1 MYVCVYRYVCT
12 SILYVA
18 LMYNVLIFCVYIVDA
33 PRVTIDP
40 AESPYRVNVG
50 KRLLLYCI
58 AEGFPIPTIRW
69 YKNNVLIPRQSS
81 PFYLVSTNVP
91 LTTVYT
97 CEGRNNAGNMRNIAR
112 ANITIIIIES
122 MFFLSTI

>member
-1 MYVCVYRYVCT
+1 MCNADLWLISLSAIIYLQVFKFCIYVC
-12 SILYVA
+12 I
-18 LMYNVLIFCVYIVDA
+18 DA

-40 AESPYRVNVG
+40 PESPYTVNVG
-50 KRLLLYCI
+50 ERLLLYCI

-69 YKNNVLIPRQSS
+69 YEKNVLIPRQSS

-97 CEGRNNAGNMRNIAR
+97 CEGRNIAGNMRNIAR
-112 ANITIIIIES
+112 ANITIIIVKS
-122 MFFLSTI
+122 MLF

>member
-1 MYVCVYRYVCT
+1 MHLATR
-12 SILYVA
+12 
-18 LMYNVLIFCVYIVDA
+18 FCIYFTDA

-40 AESPYRVNVG
+40 AESPYMVNVG
-50 KRLLLYCI
+50 ERLLLHCI

-69 YKNNVLIPRQSS
+69 YKDNVLIPQQFS

-112 ANITIIIIES
+112 TNITIIIAKG
-122 MFFLSTI
+122 MFFLITIMH

>member
-1 MYVCVYRYVCT
+1 MTT
-12 SILYVA
+12 SLCIYKHLY
-18 LMYNVLIFCVYIVDA
+18 FVYIVDA

-40 AESPYRVNVG
+40 PESPYMVNVG
-50 KRLLLYCI
+50 ERLLLYCI

-69 YKNNVLIPRQSS
+69 YEHNVLIPRQSS

-97 CEGRNNAGNMRNIAR
+97 CEGRNNAGNMRNIVQ
-112 ANITIIIIES
+112 ANITIIIDES
-122 MFFLSTI
+122 MHII